1 MTNKLFKKAQKYM
14 PGGVN
19 SPVRAFAAVG
29 CDPVYIDRGRGSKLY
44 AADGKS
50 YIDLVG
56 SWGSL
61 ILGHAYS
68 PVIAAVKKALAK
80 GVSFG
85 ACSALEIEL
94 AELIISAFPSIDKVR
109 LVSSGT
115 EAVMSAIR
123 LARGYT
129 GRDKVIKFE
138 GCYHGHVDSL
148 LVKAGS
154 GLATFGVPASDGVPA
169 SFTRDTIVLP
179 FNDPDAVEGTLKK
192 QGKKIAALI
201 IEPIPG
207 NMGVV
212 LPKPGYLSVLRNL
225 TRHYGIVLIF
235 DEVISGFRV
244 AFGGAQEVFGIPADL
259 TCLGKIIGGGFPVGA
274 FGGRQEIMDCLSPLG
289 AVYQAGTLS
298 GNPIGVT
305 AGIAMLKILK
315 NKDVYKKLEAK
326 GEKLEKGLRK
336 AAAGRPITINR
347 FSSLLTLFFTEQEV
361 INFKSAQTS
370 DLDKFKKFFQLMLQQ
385 GVYLPPSQFEACFL
399 SAVHTDNDLE
409 KIITS
414 AEKAIA
420 LNNT

>member
-1 MTNKLFKKAQKYM
+1 M

-192 QGKKIAALI
+192 QGKKIQ
-201 IEPIPG
+201 
-207 NMGVV
+207 
-212 LPKPGYLSVLRNL
+212 KS
-225 TRHYGIVLIF
+225 
-235 DEVISGFRV
+235 
-244 AFGGAQEVFGIPADL
+244 
-259 TCLGKIIGGGFPVGA
+259 
-274 FGGRQEIMDCLSPLG
+274 
-289 AVYQAGTLS
+289 
-298 GNPIGVT
+298 
-305 AGIAMLKILK
+305 KILASYCK
-315 NKDVYKKLEAK
+315 
-326 GEKLEKGLRK
+326 
-336 AAAGRPITINR
+336 
-347 FSSLLTLFFTEQEV
+347 
-361 INFKSAQTS
+361 
-370 DLDKFKKFFQLMLQQ
+370 
-385 GVYLPPSQFEACFL
+385 
-399 SAVHTDNDLE
+399 
-409 KIITS
+409 
-414 AEKAIA
+414 
-420 LNNT
+420 